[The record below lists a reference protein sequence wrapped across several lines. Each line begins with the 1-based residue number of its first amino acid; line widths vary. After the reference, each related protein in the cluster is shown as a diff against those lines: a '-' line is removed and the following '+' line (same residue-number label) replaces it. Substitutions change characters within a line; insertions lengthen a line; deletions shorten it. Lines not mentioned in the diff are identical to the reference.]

1 VNRLIAGGC
10 RLLEALMALCLA
22 LMLLLVFSNVVLR
35 YAFNSGISVSEELA
49 RWLFVWLTF
58 IGAVVAIRER
68 GHLGSDMLVS
78 RLGTAGRKLCLVL
91 SHLAMLY
98 ITWLLWSGAVTQVHI
113 NLEVVAPVTGQ
124 SMAVFY
130 ASGAVFALLG
140 GLLLLHG
147 LWRVLS
153 GQVAD
158 DELIA
163 VQESEDL
170 AQVHDLH
177 LGAAVKV

>member
-1 VNRLIAGGC
+1 MTRLIAGGC
-10 RLLEALMALCLA
+10 RLLDALLALCLA
-22 LMLLLVFSNVVLR
+22 LMVLLVFGNVVLR
-35 YAFNSGISVSEELA
+35 YAFNSGISVSEEIA

-58 IGAVVAIRER
+58 IGAVVAIHER

-78 RLGTAGRKLCLVL
+78 RLGSAGKKACLVL

-98 ITWLLWSGAVTQVHI
+98 VTWLLWDGAVAQVQI
-113 NLEVVAPVTGQ
+113 NREVVAPVTGW
-124 SMAVFY
+124 SMAIFY

-153 GQVAD
+153 GQLSDAELVA
-158 DELIA
+158 
-163 VQESEDL
+163 VRESEDL
-170 AQVHDLH
+170 AQLQDLH
-177 LGAAVKV
+177 LDQPAKA

>member
-1 VNRLIAGGC
+1 MNRLIAGGC
-10 RLLEALMALCLA
+10 RLLEALLALGLA
-22 LMLLLVFSNVVLR
+22 LMVLLVFGNVVLR
-35 YAFNSGISVSEELA
+35 YAFDSGITVSEELS

-58 IGAVVAIRER
+58 LGAVVAIHER

-78 RLGTAGRKLCLVL
+78 RLGPLGRKGCLLL

-98 ITWLLWSGAVTQVHI
+98 VTWLLWSGAVTQVGI
-113 NLEVVAPVTGQ
+113 NLEVVAPVTGT

-147 LWRVLS
+147 LWRLLS
-153 GQVAD
+153 GRMAD
-158 DELIA
+158 EELIA

-170 AQVHDLH
+170 AQVQDLH
-177 LGAAVKV
+177 LGTPAKV